1 MYSIL
6 VITKGRGQVTLPM
19 LHGDAESVVAGEL
32 VVAAAGE
39 QERLTVARVAPTQVA
54 VKMLRGE
61 RTCCWNFEVLPFVVE
76 GPIACPKQEKRESE
90 SF

>member
-1 MYSIL
+1 
-6 VITKGRGQVTLPM
+6 M

-54 VKMLRGE
+54 VKMLRGKM
-61 RTCCWNFEVLPFVVE
+61 TYCWIFEVLPFVVE

-90 SF
+90 SFEEEKNILNYD